1 MCTNKE
7 YYGLSVRKD
16 DQFDLVQ
23 FSEYCFK
30 EVCFD
35 AHCSSVGAQTTSL
48 YRKLIT
54 WGKHMTGIT
63 NLKFLSVHKLVW
75 EICTLLACHKIKH

>member
-1 MCTNKE
+1 MA
-7 YYGLSVRKD
+7 LISVRKD

-54 WGKHMTGIT
+54 
-63 NLKFLSVHKLVW
+63 
-75 EICTLLACHKIKH
+75 